1 MAKIFSLFGEV
12 LIDNEKANK
21 SIAET
26 TKKGSTMGQKV
37 GGALSN
43 IGKFAAKTGAAVV
56 GGASVITGALTAVAN
71 TTATTADTFDKSSL
85 RTGIQVEELQR
96 LKYAADQSGVSLE
109 SIEKSAKKL
118 NDRLG
123 EVSEGNQN
131 TADMFKKL
139 DVNVKDSN
147 GNLRDSTSIYNDV
160 LHKLADMGDSA
171 EATAI
176 GTDLFGKAFVDMKP
190 LLAAGSEGIKELTSR
205 ADELGIVMS
214 EDAVKSGVV
223 FGDSLADIKS
233 AAGGIINQLGSALIP
248 VAQTFLD
255 LILENI
261 PTIKE
266 FLSTLIP
273 VLTNIFN
280 SIGPPLMEV
289 IQKILPIL
297 LDLITKLLPFFSQ
310 LCEILLPVIVELL
323 DVLLPPLMQIIEAIL
338 PIIIAL
344 LEPVLPLLKPILDLL
359 KPFIDIL
366 LALLLPLLD
375 LINLILKPI
384 IDLLSLIISVILPPL
399 QAGLELL
406 SNIII
411 SRLSSAFS
419 TLKPLIDG
427 FKTTLNGIITF
438 ITGIFSGNW
447 KKAWEGVKQIFS
459 GIIKTLGGVFKAP
472 LNFII
477 DGINSFIKGLN
488 KLKIPD
494 WVPGVGGKSLNLK
507 TFNRLRI
514 GIDYVPYD
522 EYPTLLHK
530 GERVLTAS
538 ENKEYDKKLNS
549 DQNQTTI
556 NNYSVNVEKVE
567 VREEA
572 DIQRIA
578 EELFYLFKKKE
589 A

>member
-21 SIAET
+21 SITDT
-26 TKKGSTMGQKV
+26 TEKGSTMGQKI

-43 IGKFAAKTGAAVV
+43 MGKFAVKAGAAVV
-56 GGASVITGALTAVAN
+56 TGATAITGALTAVAN
-71 TTATTADTFDKSSL
+71 QTASTADTFDKSSL
-85 RTGIQVEELQR
+85 RTGLQVEELQR
-96 LKYAADQSGVSLE
+96 LNYAAGQSGVSLE
-109 SIEKSAKKL
+109 SVEKSAKKL

-123 EVSEGNQN
+123 EVSEGNDK
-131 TADMFKKL
+131 TAAMFKKL
-139 DVNVKDSN
+139 GVNVTDSN
-147 GNLRDSTSIYNDV
+147 GKMRDSTSIYNDV
-160 LHKLADMGDSA
+160 LYKLADMKDSA

-190 LLAAGSEGIKELTSR
+190 LLAAGSDGIKELTSR
-205 ADELGIVMS
+205 ADDLGIVMS

-233 AAGGIINQLGSALIP
+233 AAGGVVNQLGSALIP
-248 VAQTFLD
+248 IAQTFLN
-255 LILENI
+255 LILDNMPVI
-261 PTIKE
+261 QDT
-266 FLSTLIP
+266 LSKILPI
-273 VLTNIFN
+273 LTNIF
-280 SIGPPLMEV
+280 SSLGPPLMNL

-297 LDLITKLLPFFSQ
+297 LDLILKLLPFFSQ
-310 LCEILLPVIVELL
+310 ICEALLPVITQLL
-323 DVLLPPLMQIIEAIL
+323 EMLLPPLMQLIEAIL

-344 LEPVLPLLKPILDLL
+344 IEPLLPLLQPLLDLL
-359 KPFIDIL
+359 KPFIDLL

-384 IDLLSLIISVILPPL
+384 IELFSTIIKVILPPL
-399 QAGLELL
+399 QTGLQFLAD
-406 SNIII
+406 III
-411 SRLSSAFS
+411 SKLKGAFEV
-419 TLKPLIDG
+419 LKPIIEG
-427 FKTTLNGIITF
+427 FKKYLGGIITF
-438 ITGIFSGNW
+438 ISGVFSGNW
-447 KKAWEGVKQIFS
+447 KKAWEGVKSIFS
-459 GIIKTLGGVFKAP
+459 GVISTLGVIFKVP
-472 LNFII
+472 INFII
-477 DGINSFIKGLN
+477 DGINNFIKGLN

-494 WVPGVGGKSLNLK
+494 WIPGIGGKSLNIK
-507 TFNRLRI
+507 TFNRLRM

-538 ENKEYDKKLNS
+538 ENKEYDKTINS
-549 DQNQTTI
+549 NQNQTII

-567 VREEA
+567 VREES
-572 DIQRIA
+572 DIKRIA